1 MGGGCIDTGCASRTL
16 GRILGR
22 GMKSRK
28 RGGFGAACAMV
39 VIFLAVSQSTR
50 ASEPPAP
57 GAQQPVEAAEWVRQ
71 GMAAVAEGREA
82 EARARFQRLA
92 AEYPLMADYAE
103 YWLAQSLLREQR
115 HEAAANVLAR
125 ARGAHPESRLAFAFA
140 VQEGDLK
147 AALGDEDGAR
157 VAWRAASGSL
167 PRGSSQRA
175 PLWLAVADSFAR
187 AKDREAAHRAYR
199 DTWSVYPLEP
209 EGERAAEWL
218 AVAAA
223 QGVPVR
229 AMNYLL
235 FGMLILALVTSLQA
249 VGCVLSVGLLVAP
262 AATLSLLTNR
272 TSLLFWGGGLVG
284 ALGSVFALLLAY
296 WTDIPAGPAIVIVLG
311 TLFLLAFLLS
321 PKYGLLP
328 RIRTS

>member
-1 MGGGCIDTGCASRTL
+1 MLDPFHDPFFQRALLAGLLIGFTNGFFSGFVVVRRTALSVSALSHTMLPGIALGILITGSLTQVNAFIGAPTAALFVGLGSVVVSRTSRVAQGTAL
-16 GRILGR
+16 AILY
-22 GMKSRK
+22 
-28 RGGFGAACAMV
+28 
-39 VIFLAVSQSTR
+39 TT
-50 ASEPPAP
+50 
-57 GAQQPVEAAEWVRQ
+57 
-71 GMAAVAEGREA
+71 
-82 EARARFQRLA
+82 
-92 AEYPLMADYAE
+92 
-103 YWLAQSLLREQR
+103 
-115 HEAAANVLAR
+115 
-125 ARGAHPESRLAFAFA
+125 AFALGVA
-140 VQEGDLK
+140 VLKYLHNYGDLEHW
-147 AALGDEDGAR
+147 LFGDIR
-157 VAWRAASGSL
+157 LV
-167 PRGSSQRA
+167 SSSD
-175 PLWLAVADSFAR
+175 LWLAFGIGSIILLGSNIFFR
-187 AKDREAAHRAYR
+187 
-199 DTWSVYPLEP
+199 PLLLTLFEP
-209 EGERAAEWL
+209 D
-218 AVAAA
+218 VAAA

-272 TSLLFWGGGLVG
+272 TPLLFWGGGLVG

>member
-1 MGGGCIDTGCASRTL
+1 MLDPFHDPFFQRALLAGLLIGFTNGFFSGFVVVRRTALSVSALSHTMLPGIALGILITGTLTQVNAFIGALTAALFVGLGSVVVSRTSRVAQGTAL
-16 GRILGR
+16 AILY
-22 GMKSRK
+22 
-28 RGGFGAACAMV
+28 
-39 VIFLAVSQSTR
+39 TT
-50 ASEPPAP
+50 
-57 GAQQPVEAAEWVRQ
+57 
-71 GMAAVAEGREA
+71 
-82 EARARFQRLA
+82 
-92 AEYPLMADYAE
+92 
-103 YWLAQSLLREQR
+103 
-115 HEAAANVLAR
+115 
-125 ARGAHPESRLAFAFA
+125 AFALGVA
-140 VQEGDLK
+140 VLKYLHNYGDLEHW
-147 AALGDEDGAR
+147 LFGDIR
-157 VAWRAASGSL
+157 LV
-167 PRGSSQRA
+167 SSSD
-175 PLWLAVADSFAR
+175 LWLAFNIGSIILLGSNIFFR
-187 AKDREAAHRAYR
+187 
-199 DTWSVYPLEP
+199 PLLLTLFEP
-209 EGERAAEWL
+209 D
-218 AVAAA
+218 VAAA

>member
-1 MGGGCIDTGCASRTL
+1 VLDPFHDPFFQRALLAGLLIGFTNGFFSGFVVVRRTALSVSALSHTMLPGIALGILITGTLTQVNAFIGALTAALFVGLGSVVVSRTSRVAQGTAL
-16 GRILGR
+16 AILY
-22 GMKSRK
+22 
-28 RGGFGAACAMV
+28 
-39 VIFLAVSQSTR
+39 TT
-50 ASEPPAP
+50 
-57 GAQQPVEAAEWVRQ
+57 
-71 GMAAVAEGREA
+71 
-82 EARARFQRLA
+82 
-92 AEYPLMADYAE
+92 
-103 YWLAQSLLREQR
+103 
-115 HEAAANVLAR
+115 
-125 ARGAHPESRLAFAFA
+125 AFALGVA
-140 VQEGDLK
+140 VLKYLHNYGDLEHW
-147 AALGDEDGAR
+147 LFGDIR
-157 VAWRAASGSL
+157 LV
-167 PRGSSQRA
+167 SSSD
-175 PLWLAVADSFAR
+175 LWLAFNIGSIILLGSNIFFR
-187 AKDREAAHRAYR
+187 
-199 DTWSVYPLEP
+199 PLLLTLFEP
-209 EGERAAEWL
+209 D
-218 AVAAA
+218 VAAA